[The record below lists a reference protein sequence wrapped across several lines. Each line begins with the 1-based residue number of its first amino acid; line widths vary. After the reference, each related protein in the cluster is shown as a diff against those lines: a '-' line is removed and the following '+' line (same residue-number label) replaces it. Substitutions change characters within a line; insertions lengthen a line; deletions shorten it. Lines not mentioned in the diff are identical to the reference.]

1 MRRPALL
8 AALAGLHV
16 AGALLMW
23 RSVVVLPER
32 PPTVYASLIFVPEP
46 FVMPTAPKPFRTTPH
61 TRREP
66 TKLGRPALAS
76 QAGTPATLPADISPP
91 AAPETTETA
100 PTLDLAELRA
110 AAGRHERQRVHS
122 GLELAQEEQ
131 RVRGRDDSDAARA
144 IKKAGRVDCTK
155 AYAGGGFDPLKL
167 VPLIYD
173 TLTDTGC
180 KW

>member
-1 MRRPALL
+1 
-8 AALAGLHV
+8 
-16 AGALLMW
+16 MW
-23 RSVVVLPER
+23 RATVAVPEHG
-32 PPTVYASLIFVPEP
+32 PVIYARLIFVPEP
-46 FVMPTAPKPFRTTPH
+46 FVTPVLPEPVPTT
-61 TRREP
+61 
-66 TKLGRPALAS
+66 RPAARPSLRAVPAVPAAS
-76 QAGTPATLPADISPP
+76 ATTTITEPNLTPAPAD
-91 AAPETTETA
+91 AAPT
-100 PTLDLAELRA
+100 PTLDLAAMRA
-110 AAGRHERQRVHS
+110 SAGEHERQRARP
-122 GLELAQEEQ
+122 GLELVQEGQ